1 MVKKMNIT
9 VRNIPEEIIDKI
21 RTISRIEKRS
31 INNEILIILEN
42 GLNDKLKQMA
52 TSKSYISRELQI
64 GIWRR
69 LSEKWKEED
78 SEDIVR
84 DINEKRSMGRD
95 VDL

>member
-1 MVKKMNIT
+1 MNIT

-31 INNEILIILEN
+31 INNQILMILEN
-42 GLNDKLKQMA
+42 GLNNKLNQMA

-64 GIWRR
+64 GIWRK

-84 DINEKRSMGRD
+84 DIYENRSMGRD